1 MHEERASATAQ
12 LVALARALGDL
23 RPRVPSFSDPMAAR
37 FLAPPYRMLYDI
49 ARRGFWGALDRV
61 FGELLGAVTVNQ
73 FRTVVLDQA
82 IAAAPPFTQLVIL
95 GAGLDGRAWRLSS
108 LADKQVFEVD
118 HPSTQAWKR
127 QRAHGLTPKARALHF
142 VPVDFE
148 RDDLASCLDAAGHD
162 PSAPTFWLWEGVV
175 YYLEREA
182 IAATMQAAARRSA
195 PGSRLAL
202 TYMTKVN
209 DKALAAKVLASIG
222 EPMRSRFPPEGLAS
236 FAARLGWQTVS
247 DSGLDEWRRRMTPQM
262 KLSRLAVGPQWYE
275 RVWVGRG

>member
-12 LVALARALGDL
+12 LVALARAVGDL
-23 RPRVPSFSDPMAAR
+23 RPRVPGFSDPMAAQ
-37 FLAPPYRMLYDI
+37 FLAPSYRLLYDI
-49 ARRGFWGALDRV
+49 ARRGLWGASDRV
-61 FGELLGAVTVNQ
+61 FGGLFGAVTVNQ

-82 IAAAPPFTQLVIL
+82 IAAAPRFTQLVIL

-127 QRAHGLTPKARALHF
+127 QRALGLTPKARALHF

-148 RDDLASCLDAAGHD
+148 LDDLASCLDAAGHD

-175 YYLEREA
+175 YYLVREA

-195 PGSRLAL
+195 SGSTLAL
-202 TYMTKVN
+202 TYMTKV
-209 DKALAAKVLASIG
+209 DDRALAAKVLASIG
-222 EPMRSRFPPEGLAS
+222 EPMRSGFSPEGLAS
-236 FAARLGWQTVS
+236 FAARLGWQTAS

-262 KLSRLAVGPQWYE
+262 KLSRLTVGPQWYE